1 MDKSKQ
7 EIQKFKNKIANLKT
21 KLTSKKKNYVKGIKK
36 NGKR

>member
-7 EIQKFKNKIANLKT
+7 EIIKFKNLTKIKFKDLRRK
-21 KLTSKKKNYVKGIKK
+21 SKNYVKGIKK